1 MSRTVKNLVNHLNKY
16 KDAVIIVG
24 PGALAQQDKND
35 YSVEEFNYNY
45 NRKSLVR
52 DPQKMWNFFNDNMKK
67 DLSNETMDTYRA
79 IKELDDV
86 TGLII
91 DQNINAPHMMKK
103 ADLHGSLH
111 KFKCNKCKIT
121 YTSDY
126 VYGPED
132 ETFTTECEE
141 CGGTIRPTALLSG
154 ERYDN
159 AMFLDVQEKI
169 KASHTLIL
177 LGMDY
182 TEESLMQLIA
192 EYGDVKSFI
201 NAKEDDE
208 EKMLVSIQTLEEE
221 FDPNEMAFFEFI
233 VKGNI
238 KDALLR
244 LKSAF

>member
-1 MSRTVKNLVNHLNKY
+1 MSRTVKDLVEHLNKY

-24 PGALAQQDKND
+24 PGALAPQDKND
-35 YSVEEFNYNY
+35 YSIEEFNDNY

-52 DPQKMWNFFNDNMKK
+52 NPEKMWNFFNDKMKK
-67 DLSNETMDTYRA
+67 DFSNETRNTYIA
-79 IKELDDV
+79 IKELNDIAS
-86 TGLII
+86 LII
-91 DQNINAPHMMKK
+91 DQNTNAPKMSKK
-103 ADLHGSLH
+103 SDLHGSLH
-111 KFKCNKCKIT
+111 DFKCNKCKT
-121 YTSDY
+121 LYTEQY
-126 VYGPED
+126 VYGFE
-132 ETFTTECEE
+132 EENHVCEL
-141 CGGTIRPTALLSG
+141 CDGPIRPTVLLSG

-177 LGMDY
+177 IGMDY

-201 NAKEDDE
+201 NAKEEDE
-208 EKMLVSIQTLEEE
+208 EKMLVAIQTNEED

-238 KDALLR
+238 KDALVR